1 MVQWHNDSAKLY
13 SMKSIVLAAL
23 CCVVLSLFLLGC
35 EQPTAPSEVLSNP
48 LDTLSSAFNKPV
60 ATITGGPSE
69 SQTITVSSVTF
80 TWSGNIDAKEYSYN
94 FDASGWL
101 AWSSQT
107 SVSLDYLDE
116 GQHSFSVRARHRN
129 GTTIEQ
135 NPPQVN
141 FTVDAVKGPS
151 LMFNPRRIVASR
163 GQTFTYDIKAEEV
176 SLIYGAKML
185 IQYDPSIVNVTSII
199 AGAMMTGN
207 SGTAIILPT
216 IDLTAHTITIEIAT
230 VGRIPK
236 GVSGSGV
243 IATLQCIARTS
254 GNAIF
259 QFDNSQTLF
268 RDTLNMPITPNA
280 LVQGRVEIQ

>member
-1 MVQWHNDSAKLY
+1 
-13 SMKSIVLAAL
+13 
-23 CCVVLSLFLLGC
+23 
-35 EQPTAPSEVLSNP
+35 
-48 LDTLSSAFNKPV
+48 
-60 ATITGGPSE
+60 
-69 SQTITVSSVTF
+69 
-80 TWSGNIDAKEYSYN
+80 
-94 FDASGWL
+94 
-101 AWSSQT
+101 
-107 SVSLDYLDE
+107 
-116 GQHSFSVRARHRN
+116 
-129 GTTIEQ
+129 
-135 NPPQVN
+135 
-141 FTVDAVKGPS
+141 VDAVKGPS

-185 IQYDPSIVNVTSII
+185 IQYDPSIVNVTGII

-216 IDLTAHTITIEIAT
+216 IDLSAHTITIEIAT

-259 QFDNSQTLF
+259 QFNNSQTLF
-268 RDTLNMPITPNA
+268 RDTLNIPITPNT